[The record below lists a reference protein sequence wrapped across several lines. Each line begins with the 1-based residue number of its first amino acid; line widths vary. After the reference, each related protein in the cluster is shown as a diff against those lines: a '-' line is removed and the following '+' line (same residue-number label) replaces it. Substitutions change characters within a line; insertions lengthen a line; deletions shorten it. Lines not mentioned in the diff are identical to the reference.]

1 MKKIFALVTIFAAAF
16 VLSACSNKPVL
27 HVLNWGDYINMDLV
41 RDFEKEYRVTV
52 KIDIASSNEA
62 MYTRIE
68 RKTTAYD
75 IAIPS
80 DYMVEKLHK
89 EGLLNEIDFT
99 LLENYSEDMF
109 LDDFEE
115 LRNDFF
121 GDNQKYAIPYFWGT
135 LGIMYTT
142 SKQGIE
148 QAVTTHGWNV
158 LFNSSLLPTNT
169 KIGMYD
175 SPRDAVAVAQLYL
188 GLDINSTLEAE
199 FTQVEQALALQ
210 RTQFGSQRLTWGTDE
225 LKSSIV
231 AKNLDVAVVYS
242 GDFFD
247 QLYIAEEEG
256 LPLDFK
262 LYVPDYTNIWF
273 DAMVIPT
280 TSTQVDLAHAFI
292 DYFLDAEVVYE
303 NSLYVGYCP
312 AHEEA
317 YAMLLDD
324 EDMIDIIETYPFYPI
339 KDTPNFNGVIYRDLG
354 NTIYTRLASILQN
367 AKV

>member
-1 MKKIFALVTIFAAAF
+1 VRKVITLVTILAVAF
-16 VLSACSNKPVL
+16 LLSACSTKPVIY
-27 HVLNWGDYINMDLV
+27 VLNWGDYINMDLV
-41 RDFEKEYRVTV
+41 RDFEKEHKVIV

-80 DYMVEKLHK
+80 DYMVEKLYK
-89 EGLLNEIDFT
+89 EGLLNEINFE
-99 LLENYSEDMF
+99 LLENYEESMF
-109 LDDFEE
+109 LTDLEDLRDDF
-115 LRNDFF
+115 FV
-121 GDNQKYAIPYFWGT
+121 DNQKYAIPYFWGT

-142 SKQGIE
+142 SKAGIAD
-148 QAVTTHGWNV
+148 AVTTHGWNV
-158 LFNSSLLPTNT
+158 LFESNLLPTGT

-175 SPRDAVAVAQLYL
+175 SPRDAVAVTQMFL
-188 GLDINSTLEAE
+188 GLDINSTNEND
-199 FTQVEQALALQ
+199 FSQVEQALAQQ

-256 LPLDFK
+256 LPLDFN
-262 LYVPDYTNIWF
+262 LFVPDYTNIWF

-280 TSTQVDLAHAFI
+280 TSTQIELAHTFI

-312 AHEEA
+312 AHAEA
-317 YAMLLDD
+317 YTMLIED
-324 EDMIDIIETYPFYPI
+324 EDMVDIIESYPFYPI
-339 KDTPNFNGVIYRDLG
+339 KDSITFQGVIYRDLG
-354 NTIYTRLASILQN
+354 NTVYTRLASILQN